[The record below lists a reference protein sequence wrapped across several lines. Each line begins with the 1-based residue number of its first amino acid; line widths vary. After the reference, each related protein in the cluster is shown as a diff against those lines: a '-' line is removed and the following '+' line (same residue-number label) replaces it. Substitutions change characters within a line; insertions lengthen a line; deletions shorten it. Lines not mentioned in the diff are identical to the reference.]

1 MNQVSALE
9 AILFASG
16 SDGLQTSDIA
26 QILDSSESEVRGL
39 CHQLAAM
46 LVERDAGIVLQ
57 EVADTWQLTTR
68 PEHAL
73 YLKRMAQVPMQTSL
87 SAAALEVLAIVSYKQ
102 PITRTEVDEIRG
114 VQSDRALSTLV
125 HRQLVREVG
134 RQDAP
139 GRPILFG
146 TTDQFLRHFGLKS
159 LHELPP
165 LPPAPEEQNLSLFA
179 LPLEPAKD

>member
-1 MNQVSALE
+1 MQRLSAVE

-16 SDGLQTSDIA
+16 SDGLETGDIA
-26 QILDSSESEVRGL
+26 HILECSKEEARLLCEQLRSVLEERG
-39 CHQLAAM
+39 
-46 LVERDAGIVLQ
+46 AGIMLQ

-68 PEHAL
+68 PEYAP
-73 YLKRMAQVPMQTSL
+73 YLKRMAQAPMQSSL

-102 PITRTEVDEIRG
+102 PITRAEIDEIRG
-114 VQSDRALSTLV
+114 VQSDRALATLV
-125 HRQLVREVG
+125 HRQLIREVG

-159 LHELPP
+159 LAELPP
-165 LPPAPEEQNLSLFA
+165 LPPPPTDQDISLFA
-179 LPLEPAKD
+179 LPSEIARD